1 VSVSK
6 REWVVVLG
14 TFLVLSIA
22 LTWPVVL
29 NLRTHIPMCGQP
41 ADPQHILYGLT
52 SGTQALLSN
61 PLQFFNAT
69 FFYPYPHSLSFLDQ
83 IVALCAMAAPIYLIS
98 QDMILSYNVVWLL
111 TFMLSALGA
120 FLLVR
125 HLTGSTI
132 AGLFAGILYCFHPF
146 RYHNAGILH
155 VVGMMWIP
163 FALLMMHLWV
173 ATRKRRYVYLC
184 LAFSLAQFLSSGYTG
199 TFLILAWLLYFLVR
213 FITHREETV
222 SLLRD
227 QRWTIIGAT
236 LLGALILAPLIA
248 PSIHN
253 AQNDLGVTERSL
265 GASSLFSAIPADYL
279 TPAPQSLL
287 GRLLP
292 LDTGA
297 RHPLFPGLVALGF
310 AITWLIRRSWRDHPK
325 RPEMIFYALMILVGV
340 VFSLGPFITVFGFR
354 IPMPFAVAYYALP
367 GAAFIRSPVRFVIL
381 ASIGIMV
388 AAGAGMARWLGV
400 AVPRRPSWAGGLICA
415 VACLELV
422 AVPVAMVNPLPTGV
436 PRPYDH
442 LRSTEA
448 PLVIADLPMPIDER
462 SETVDHARYQLYSLS
477 HGKRLVNGVAAFVPP
492 ITRSLRRQ
500 VQGFP
505 DEASVLALREAGVS
519 VIFVHTLLYSE
530 DSMATI
536 RERVLAHA
544 DLELVEEAGTILV
557 IEIRNRA
564 DS

>member
-1 VSVSK
+1 VSISK
-6 REWVVVLG
+6 REWLIVLG
-14 TFLVLSIA
+14 TFLVLSVG
-22 LTWPVVL
+22 LTWPVAL
-29 NLRTHIPMCGQP
+29 NLSTHIPMCGQP

-52 SGTQALLSN
+52 SGTRALLED

-83 IVALCAMAAPIYLIS
+83 IVALCVMAAPVYLVS

-125 HLTGSTI
+125 HLTGSTL
-132 AGLFAGILYCFHPF
+132 AGLLAGILYCFHPF

-173 ATRKRRYVYLC
+173 ETRKRRYLYLC
-184 LAFSLAQFLSSGYTG
+184 LAFSLAQFLASGYTG

-213 FITHREETV
+213 FLTHREETV
-222 SLLRD
+222 SLIRD
-227 QRWTIIGAT
+227 QRWTIIGVT

-248 PSIHN
+248 PSIYN

-265 GASSLFSAIPADYL
+265 GASSLFSAIPVDYL
-279 TPAPQSLL
+279 TPAPRSLP

-297 RHPLFPGLVALGF
+297 RHPLFPGLVALVL
-310 AITWLIRRSWRDHPK
+310 AIPWLVRRGWRDHPK
-325 RPEMIFYALMILVGV
+325 RPEMIFYVLMILGGV
-340 VFSLGPFITVFGFR
+340 VLSLGPFVEVFGFR
-354 IPMPFAVAYYALP
+354 VPMPFAVAYYALP
-367 GAAFIRSPVRFVIL
+367 GASFIRSPVRFVIL
-381 ASIGIMV
+381 ASIGLV
-388 AAGAGMARWLGV
+388 VVAGAGMARWFGARPLG
-400 AVPRRPSWAGGLICA
+400 RPSWVGGLICA

-422 AVPVAMVNPLPTGV
+422 AIPVALVNPLPTGI
-436 PRPYDH
+436 PRAYDR
-442 LRSTEA
+442 LQTIDE
-448 PLVIADLPMPIDER
+448 PVIIADLPMPVDER
-462 SETVDHARYQLYSLS
+462 SETVDQARYQLYSLS

-492 ITRSLRRQ
+492 ITRTLRRQ

-505 DEASVLALREAGVS
+505 DEESVIALRDVGVS
-519 VIFVHTLLYSE
+519 LVFVHTLLYAE
-530 DSMATI
+530 DSMATL
-536 RERVLAHA
+536 RERVLAHP

-557 IEIRNRA
+557 VEIGSRTE
-564 DS
+564 S